1 MTITRRDLVAG
12 AGLGL
17 ALLPGRALAAFPER
31 AIHMIVPF
39 AAGGNADIVGRVAGQ
54 LISEKLG
61 KPVVV
66 ENRAGAG
73 GSIGAQMVAHAAP
86 DGYTLLVASNG
97 PMTVNPFVQ
106 AHLGY
111 DPLKDFAAV
120 ALTSYVPHV
129 LIMSNKVEAKT
140 VADLIALSKK
150 APITIATSGIGSASH
165 MTLERLKSATGAAIT
180 HVPYRGGGSL
190 LPDVIGG
197 SVNGALTEL
206 STALPLHKAGQAH
219 ILAIAAG
226 EARHGCSEG
235 RNRR

>member
-1 MTITRRDLVAG
+1 TKRPPGRTPMTITRRDLVAG

-31 AIHMIVPF
+31 AIHMIV
-39 AAGGNADIVGRVAGQ
+39 
-54 LISEKLG
+54 
-61 KPVVV
+61 
-66 ENRAGAG
+66 
-73 GSIGAQMVAHAAP
+73 
-86 DGYTLLVASNG
+86 
-97 PMTVNPFVQ
+97 PFVQ

-150 APITIATSGIGSASH
+150 APITIATSGIGSARH

-190 LPDVIGG
+190 LPHVVGG

-206 STALPLHKAGQAH
+206 STALPLHKGRQAR
-219 ILAIAAG
+219 IL
-226 EARHGCSEG
+226 
-235 RNRR
+235 